1 MSVFYTMVEYR
12 KEDRMKKIA
21 LVTGGTKG
29 IGKQIC
35 LELMNEY
42 HVIACARST
51 ENIDLDSG
59 IDYVVCDVSD
69 SKGVSELVKGII
81 EDWGNID
88 LLVNN
93 AGISELDNGKRKII
107 ENISDDSWL
116 KTISINLSGAFYMCR
131 AILPFM
137 KERNS
142 GKIVNISSASAR
154 FGGELAGVDYISSKS
169 GLIGLTKGLAYE
181 LKGFNVHVNAIA
193 PGRIETDMTNKAD
206 VEEDW
211 ARNNIPLG
219 RLGRPREIAKLV
231 KFLGSDDSS
240 YIQGATID
248 CNGGWVIH

>member
-1 MSVFYTMVEYR
+1 
-12 KEDRMKKIA
+12 MKKIA

-35 LELMNEY
+35 LELMDEY
-42 HVIACARST
+42 HVIACAR
-51 ENIDLDSG
+51 NIKS
-59 IDYVVCDVSD
+59 IDIDNLIEYVICDISNSKRVSD
-69 SKGVSELVKGII
+69 LVNGII
-81 EDWGNID
+81 ERWGNID

-93 AGISELDNGKRKII
+93 AGISELDNGKRKTI
-107 ENISDDSWL
+107 EKISDESWS
-116 KTISINLSGAFYMCR
+116 KTMNINLSGAFYMCR
-131 AILPFM
+131 EVLPFM
-137 KERNS
+137 KECNS

-154 FGGELAGVDYISSKS
+154 FGGELAGVDYIASKS

-181 LKGFNVHVNAIA
+181 LKGFNIHVNAIA

-206 VEEDW
+206 VEADW

-240 YIQGATID
+240 YIHGATID
-248 CNGGWVIH
+248 CNGGWVIN